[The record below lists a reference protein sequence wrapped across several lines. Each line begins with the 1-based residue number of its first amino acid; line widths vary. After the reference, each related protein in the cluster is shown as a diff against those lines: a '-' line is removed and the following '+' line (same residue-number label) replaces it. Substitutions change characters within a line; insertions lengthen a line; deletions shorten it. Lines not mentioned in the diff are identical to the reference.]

1 MRGKTILNKLDYIN
15 KLQATYSKKIL
26 TVINNNSKRDI
37 FLSSRPYSSCFSF
50 LSEQL
55 QMISSAVISLLT
67 IKMIEMIETPAVN
80 VSNLILETL
89 AFT

>member
-15 KLQATYSKKIL
+15 KLQAMYSKKIL

-67 IKMIEMIETPAVN
+67 IKMIEMVETLAVN